1 VERGEPL
8 RRTTISAAL
17 HQSGLYEWPDGSNSS
32 VEGKRFSFQQDNDP
46 KRTAKITKEWLRDNS
61 VNALGWPSKNP
72 NLKSI
77 EHLWRDLKMPADFK
91 QTSFMLLLWVIVCRL
106 RKIINFI
113 HFGIISSIRL

>member
-46 KRTAKITKEWLRDNS
+46 KRTAKITKEWLQDNS
-61 VNALGWPSKNP
+61 VNALEWPSKNP

-77 EHLWRDLKMPADFK
+77 EHLWRD
-91 QTSFMLLLWVIVCRL
+91 IVCRL